1 MARIIITGAA
11 GFIGSC
17 LLHHFSREE
26 HHTLIAVDDFHP
38 PQKKA
43 NYQEASN
50 LTFIDRTAFIPWFME
65 NGHTIDLC
73 LHIGARTDTTE
84 QNMNVLADLN
94 THYSQFIWEAC
105 VNFSIPLIY
114 ASSAATYGDGTH
126 GYNDDHHVIKD
137 LKPLNPY
144 GQSKQDFDVW
154 ALEQKDKP
162 PFWAGLKFFNV
173 YGPNEYHKGRMASVV
188 YHTYQQ
194 ILKTGKM
201 NLFKSHRSDYE
212 DGFQS
217 RDFVY
222 VKDVISV
229 ISFLAHQRPESGI
242 FNLGSGVANP
252 FLHLAQY
259 TFEAMHR
266 SPEIGFI
273 DTPEDIRD
281 TYQYYTCASME
292 KLRNAGYTKAFH
304 TLKEGVF
311 DYVQG
316 YLMPQRYF

>member
-1 MARIIITGAA
+1 MATIVLTGAA

-17 LLHHFSREE
+17 LLKHFEKEDHHEI
-26 HHTLIAVDDFHP
+26 IAVDDFSN

-43 NYQEASN
+43 NYSDAVKVT
-50 LTFIDRTAFIPWFME
+50 LIDRNTFVSWFME
-65 NGHTIDLC
+65 HGHTVDLC

-84 QNMNVLADLN
+84 QDIGLLHALN
-94 THYSQFIWEAC
+94 THYSQFIWQAC

-114 ASSAATYGDGTH
+114 ASSAATYGDGSL
-126 GYNDDHHVIKD
+126 GYDDQHDLIKD

-154 ALEQKDKP
+154 ALSQQEKP

-188 YHTYQQ
+188 FHTYQQ

-201 NLFKSHRSDYE
+201 NLFRSHRPDYH

-217 RDFVY
+217 RDFIY

-229 ISFLAHQRPESGI
+229 ISFLAKTQPTSGI
-242 FNLGSGVANP
+242 YNLGSGMANP
-252 FLHLAQY
+252 FIHLAQY
-259 TFEAMHR
+259 TFEAMNR
-266 SPEIGFI
+266 PADISFI

-281 TYQYYTCASME
+281 TYQYYTCAAME
-292 KLRNAGYTKAFH
+292 KLKSVGYSKEFYS
-304 TLKEGVF
+304 LKDGVF

-316 YLMPQRYF
+316 YLIPQKYF